1 MAVYCHSHRFVSTD
15 ENRDDG
21 AKIMNELARVF
32 LMWLKEQNRILERRR
47 LHEEWVA
54 EEDEIE
60 WVEPFDWPWTEWNR

>member
-1 MAVYCHSHRFVSTD
+1 
-15 ENRDDG
+15 
-21 AKIMNELARVF
+21 MNELARVF

>member
-1 MAVYCHSHRFVSTD
+1 MSTD

-32 LMWLKEQNRILERRR
+32 LVWLKEQNRILERRR

-60 WVEPFDWPWTEWNR
+60 WGRAFRLAVDRVEQVRST